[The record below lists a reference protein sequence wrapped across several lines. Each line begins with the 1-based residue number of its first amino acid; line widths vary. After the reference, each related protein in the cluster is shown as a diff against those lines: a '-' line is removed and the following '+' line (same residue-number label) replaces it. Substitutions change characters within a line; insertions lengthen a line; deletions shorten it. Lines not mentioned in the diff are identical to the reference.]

1 MSLIFD
7 EYILKSTPVKRT
19 IIKLEKNWNM
29 EIDQFHLSNYFC
41 EDYQIAG

>member
-19 IIKLEKNWNM
+19 IIKLEKKLEHGN
-29 EIDQFHLSNYFC
+29 
-41 EDYQIAG
+41 